1 VDDEQVW
8 IRQALAGDRE
18 AFGRLVEA
26 YQVSVYN
33 LAYRML
39 GGSLEAE
46 DAAQEAFLRAYA
58 KLGTYRPDCKFSTWL
73 LSIASHHCID
83 CLRRR
88 RFAWLSLDAPLP
100 AGWMQSDEET
110 PEDAV
115 LRGEQRERIRRL
127 LDGLDARYRA
137 PIVLRYWHDQSYEEI
152 AQILGITVAAV
163 KTRLHRARLMLA
175 DREEPQPEL
184 AGLDGSERPAAV
196 SDAPRARALVK
207 PGGGRDVLAF
217 VNAMNQP
224 MERAA

>member
-1 VDDEQVW
+1 MSDEQTW
-8 IRQALAGDRE
+8 IRQALAGDRA

-26 YQVSVYN
+26 YQVPVYN

-58 KLGTYRPDCKFSTWL
+58 KLGTYRPDSKFSTWL

-88 RFAWLSLDAPLP
+88 RFGWLSLDAPLP
-100 AGWMQSDEET
+100 PGWLQSDEET

-115 LRGEQRERIRRL
+115 LRAEQRERIRRL
-127 LDGLDARYRA
+127 LDGLDVRYRA
-137 PIVLRYWHDQSYEEI
+137 PVVLRYWHDQSYEEI
-152 AQILGITVAAV
+152 AQTLGITVAAV

-175 DREEPQPEL
+175 ERETLQAEHVRPGQ
-184 AGLDGSERPAAV
+184 GERPET
-196 SDAPRARALVK
+196 PGGQRPARASVVPDGMR
-207 PGGGRDVLAF
+207 PGLLGAS
-217 VNAMNQP
+217 AMKQR
-224 MERAA
+224 MEKSM